1 MISIPL
7 ALFVVLTILAV
18 IGINL
23 TIFVLC
29 VFIFIKRKERQ
40 LEALEEDDDSE
51 GKYIS

>member
-7 ALFVVLTILAV
+7 ALFIVLIVLAV
-18 IGINL
+18 IGVFL

-29 VFIFIKRKERQ
+29 VFIFIRRKERQ

-51 GKYIS
+51 SKYIS